1 MNNCGGIKILDLP
14 TRKKLTQNEYLVIA
28 ERGSNYKVDIK
39 SILSLA
45 GGVSE
50 DVINELKAYIDS
62 ADKSLQLQI
71 SNLSKKTEI
80 IDSKVDDLIDNFY
93 LYLKKYIDNDTI
105 YADDEHRVIKA
116 KGGSGPSTKTF
127 DITVTLSEADK
138 GSVSIQGTEVLKEV
152 TTEGK
157 YVYTVGAVS
166 NATIKITPITGYLIQ
181 KLIVDGEDKGALNS
195 YTFESINANHS
206 VRVELAQ
213 DERYTVPP
221 KWRRSDNQQEYLGI
235 YNATKAVVSDYPDGL
250 TQDVTLTCLED
261 VIDYQDNKSQ
271 ISESMWNVDI
281 KNWNK
286 DTQYI
291 LTIDGDNKCTMDGR
305 GFGGIHIENCS
316 NLIIRGITF
325 QNFNT
330 YEGVYHPEEP
340 ACIYITNTDNGSYK
354 NVYINNIT
362 INGQS
367 TKTPLSGFRTRY
379 GITVKGVSN
388 VSIYNIMMSQIVV
401 RPIAVS
407 RAKIV
412 DIHNVRF
419 NKSTMQAEVIGH
431 PSIME
436 LGGEEIHI
444 SDCIIDGSSYNEAC
458 IQAHNVKRIY
468 IQRNHIYNCSG
479 PVCYMSNELGTEI
492 IDISNNYLHNNT
504 TYPKYQWD
512 CTWFGFSKN
521 CDLLQISNNTIV
533 FSSTYYQE
541 FFARTN
547 SNIKK
552 LINVNNIYT
561 RNNSQNHGIFLVTT
575 IEQLISGNNIYND
588 EGIYYSMDETSPVKI
603 SGKLDNIQKS
613 GYETGSTLFEK
624 GSQILMIDR
633 PCLLPEYAQTHK
645 CIEEYVKEFDFKY
658 EINDPQNS
666 SIGCDNYFS
675 TEFDEA
681 SDDTQGYEGTNTY
694 NNTSFSS
701 DQQYSSPAQQQLLLR
716 ARSKNR
722 NKFIKYTITKSDA
735 PEDVIVSVGRIGLIT
750 LLPKLDSNGEY
761 LSDQLY
767 NVNM

>member
-1 MNNCGGIKILDLP
+1 M
-14 TRKKLTQNEYLVIA
+14 
-28 ERGSNYKVDIK
+28 
-39 SILSLA
+39 LSL
-45 GGVSE
+45 
-50 DVINELKAYIDS
+50 
-62 ADKSLQLQI
+62 
-71 SNLSKKTEI
+71 
-80 IDSKVDDLIDNFY
+80 
-93 LYLKKYIDNDTI
+93 
-105 YADDEHRVIKA
+105 YADDERRVIKS

-127 DITVTLSEADK
+127 DITVTLSDAEK
-138 GSVSIQGTEVLKEV
+138 GSVSITGTEVLKEV
-152 TTEGK
+152 VTEGK

-166 NATIKITPITGYLIQ
+166 DATIKVQPITGYLIQ
-181 KLIVDGEDKGALNS
+181 KLIIDGEDKGALNT

-213 DERYTVPP
+213 DERYTIPP

-235 YNATKAVVSDYPDGL
+235 YNATKAVVNDYPEGL

-291 LTIDGDNKCTMDGR
+291 LTIDGDDKCVMDGR

-340 ACIYITNTDNGSYK
+340 ACIYITNTDNGNYK
-354 NVYINNIT
+354 NVYIDNIT

-367 TKTPLSGFRTRY
+367 TNTPLSGFRTRY

-444 SDCIIDGSSYNEAC
+444 HDCIIDGSSYNEAC
-458 IQAHNVKRIY
+458 IQASGVKRIY

-479 PVCYMSNELGTEI
+479 PVCYMNNELGTEV

-521 CDLLQISNNTIV
+521 CDLLQISNNTVV

-552 LINVNNIYT
+552 LINVNNIYI

-588 EGIYYSMDETSPVKI
+588 EGIYYSMDDKTSPVYI
-603 SGKLDNIQKS
+603 SGKLDKIQDS
-613 GYETGSTLFEK
+613 GYENGSVLFEK
-624 GSQILMIDR
+624 GVQVLMNDR
-633 PCLLPEYAQTHK
+633 PCLLPEYAQTYK
-645 CIEEYVKEFDFKY
+645 CMQDYVKEFDFKY
-658 EINDPQNS
+658 YTNDPQNS

-681 SDDTQGYEGTNTY
+681 GDDTQGYEGTNTY
-694 NNTSFSS
+694 DNTSFSS
-701 DQQYSSPAQQQLLLR
+701 DQQYSSPAQQQLLLK

-722 NKFIKYTITKSDA
+722 NKFIKYTITKSDDPGDA
-735 PEDVIVSVGRIGLIT
+735 IVSVGRIGLIT

>member
-1 MNNCGGIKILDLP
+1 MLQREIVRFRASDTQPNPLEVDYWIDVTSNYYGGCIRYYRNDTNTWEMLDLND
-14 TRKKLTQNEYLVIA
+14 KQ
-28 ERGSNYKVDIK
+28 VDAI
-39 SILSLA
+39 I
-45 GGVSE
+45 
-50 DVINELKAYIDS
+50 DYINDELKSYID
-62 ADKSLQLQI
+62 DK
-71 SNLSKKTEI
+71 
-80 IDSKVDDLIDNFY
+80 IDDVIDNFY
-93 LYLKKYIDNDTI
+93 EYLKRHIDNDTI
-105 YADDEHRVIKA
+105 YADDEHRVIKS

-127 DITVTLSEADK
+127 DITVTLSDAEK
-138 GSVSIQGTEVLKEV
+138 GSVSITGTEVLKEV
-152 TTEGK
+152 VTEGK

-166 NATIKITPITGYLIQ
+166 NATIKVQPITGYLIQ
-181 KLIVDGEDKGALNS
+181 KLIIDGEDKGVLSS
-195 YTFESINANHS
+195 YTFDSINANHS
-206 VRVELAQ
+206 VYVQLAQ
-213 DERYTVPP
+213 DERYLVPP
-221 KWRRSDNQQEYLGI
+221 KWIRSDNQQEYLGI
-235 YNATKAVVSDYPDGL
+235 YNATKAVVEDYPDGL

-291 LTIDGDNKCTMDGR
+291 LTIDGDNKCVMDGR

-340 ACIYITNTDNGSYK
+340 ACIYITNTDNGNYK
-354 NVYINNIT
+354 NVYIDNIT

-436 LGGEEIHI
+436 LGAEEIHI

-458 IQAHNVKRIY
+458 INASGVKRIY

-479 PVCYMSNELGTEI
+479 PVCYMNNELGTEV

-521 CDLLQISNNTIV
+521 CDLLQISNNTVI

-552 LINVNNIYT
+552 LINVNNIYI

-588 EGIYYSMDETSPVKI
+588 EGIYYSMDETSPIKI

-613 GYETGSTLFEK
+613 GYETGSVLFEK
-624 GSQILMIDR
+624 GSQILMNDR
-633 PCLLPEYAQTHK
+633 PCLLPEYAQTYK
-645 CIEEYVKEFDFKY
+645 CMQDYVKEFDFKY
-658 EINDPQNS
+658 YTNDPQNS

-681 SDDTQGYEGTNTY
+681 GDDTQGYEGTNTY
-694 NNTSFSS
+694 DNTSFSS
-701 DQQYSSPAQQQLLLR
+701 DQQYSSPAQQQLLLK

-722 NKFIKYTITKSDA
+722 NKFIKYTITKSDDPGDA
-735 PEDVIVSVGRIGLIT
+735 IVSVGRIGLIT
-750 LLPKLDSNGEY
+750 LLPKLDSNKEY
-761 LSDQLY
+761 VNDQLY